1 MEVKMAHKQIKTVH
15 LKRQPHRDAK
25 RRLHL
30 AYAYLIDKDRQSVER
45 LAAEKEIKQQPQE
58 AKS

>member
-1 MEVKMAHKQIKTVH
+1 MAHKQIKTVH